1 MNKNKNKNDTNNKN
15 NNKNKHSNNKRLGS
29 FPICRRARS
38 AADAADARRVAADA
52 SDARWRQTHFR
63 GDARF

>member
-1 MNKNKNKNDTNNKN
+1 MKKNNNKN
-15 NNKNKHSNNKRLGS
+15 NNKNKRLGS
-29 FPICRRARS
+29 FSICRRARS
-38 AADAADARRVAADA
+38 AADARRVAADA

>member
-1 MNKNKNKNDTNNKN
+1 MNKNKDKNKNNKN
-15 NNKNKHSNNKRLGS
+15 TQKHNKHSNNKRLGS
-29 FPICRRARS
+29 FSICRRARS
-38 AADAADARRVAADA
+38 AADARRVAADA